1 MLSTFFS
8 SFSVSLNASVSRR
21 VTAKHVQ
28 AAYAAYCRAPTY
40 GKARF
45 CYDPPNDHGC
55 AAAAPTAPI
64 VSSIIAIAS
73 ASTLCII
80 LFLLVAQHL
89 TTTTH
94 AAPAPPFRSV
104 PSLPQHSV
112 EPHRGDDDYPDHH
125 LLDGGRHVEHH
136 QSVEQHTHDQG
147 ANDGVGDFAAAA
159 KQRRASDHGRR
170 DGLQLEPL
178 A

>member
-1 MLSTFFS
+1 MPFS
-8 SFSVSLNASVSRR
+8 CGLPSCLYRPASQTPSCAPESGCSEPTN
-21 VTAKHVQ
+21 VTHW
-28 AAYAAYCRAPTY
+28 
-40 GKARF
+40 
-45 CYDPPNDHGC
+45 PPSDL
-55 AAAAPTAPI
+55 P
-64 VSSIIAIAS
+64 S
-73 ASTLCII
+73 
-80 LFLLVAQHL
+80 
-89 TTTTH
+89 TTTH